1 MRHSFLKLF
10 SLKSATV
17 LLLCLSLGLSP
28 AKGSAMCCVEDDCN
42 GIWWSRNGG
51 RMALLAGGA
60 IALGAIAG
68 AIAGYSASSCHS
80 CHSRHSHG
88 SYSSGPG
95 TQPFANEFQSISS
108 SSSSGS
114 YSSYFESDDSSISRP
129 FRRNKGVHP
138 TLRSKTE
145 TGRPSKSCR
154 SSSAKGRHSSID
166 AEASELTFNFTV
178 NLSNHSGVTL
188 FTPIVTTAEGCTIEG
203 SPTRAAPHCTSLQL
217 APLTVSNAKP
227 GTYRVGV
234 RTAQLAAG
242 SHSHWQG
249 EFTSLA
255 TNSDGTSA
263 TLSGKLKD
271 GDLISTREYVYTPR
285 E

>member
-1 MRHSFLKLF
+1 
-10 SLKSATV
+10 
-17 LLLCLSLGLSP
+17 
-28 AKGSAMCCVEDDCN
+28 
-42 GIWWSRNGG
+42 
-51 RMALLAGGA
+51 MALLAGGA

-80 CHSRHSHG
+80 CHSKSGHSY

-108 SSSSGS
+108 SSSSS
-114 YSSYFESDDSSISRP
+114 YDYSYFESDSNTRP
-129 FRRNKGVHP
+129 FRRCKGVHP
-138 TLRSKTE
+138 AQRSKTE
-145 TGRPSKSCR
+145 TVRPSKGCR
-154 SSSAKGRHSSID
+154 SSVAKGKHSSTD
-166 AEASELTFNFTV
+166 AEEKELTFNFSL
-178 NLSNHSGVTL
+178 NLSNHTGVTL

-234 RTAQLAAG
+234 RTAQIAAG
-242 SHSHWQG
+242 PHSHWQG

-255 TNSDGTSA
+255 TNSDGTS
-263 TLSGKLKD
+263 TYLNGKLKD